1 MNKGLEKIRMPACIA
16 FIQWLFMLLID
27 TDSIFFRGIRGDAG
41 QSVETGIGYL
51 CGTEA
56 LALVALI
63 LMWSVG
69 FEAFRKVREGDK
81 FYRRCV
87 EIFKVYFT
95 VQIFLLVILWPGTWA
110 WDDIMALQYREQ
122 FYEMFAWQHVITS
135 IWQITLLHILPFPG
149 GIVLLQQL
157 VIAIC
162 VSLSLSVM
170 ERDLGLDRLKN
181 KRIDLVIKLLPFL
194 MPPVLLYQYSGY
206 RIGILVYFELVC
218 IIFLAKALMKGI
230 SKRECYILSALIAIV
245 AEWRSENII
254 YAVVWLLALAIL
266 NKRGVKARNCIYAA
280 LICIGTFISVHA
292 LQNAS
297 MENPYVYSISSTMR
311 PAVAL
316 LHKADSEKDQN
327 ELKALYRIINKEFVE
342 AHPEAN
348 GEIVFGM
355 SQLALQD
362 LSHEEY
368 QAYMNAV
375 VKLALKY
382 PGTVLNER
390 FSVFVN
396 AMGVNGAVL
405 QVTNVLHAAHLMDI
419 NYPNDQLNFLRNS
432 GWILVKP
439 RFPVARRD
447 FVLTLGQQDSIGKA
461 KLLYYILWN
470 SFIPVFILLGF
481 FVSTLVKRQWFQCV
495 VLGTIVIKL
504 GIVILAEP
512 SPWIMYFLTQ
522 YMAGYILLVY
532 AFIMLLRRK
541 EKKGA

>member
-1 MNKGLEKIRMPACIA
+1 M
-16 FIQWLFMLLID
+16 
-27 TDSIFFRGIRGDAG
+27 
-41 QSVETGIGYL
+41 
-51 CGTEA
+51 
-56 LALVALI
+56 
-63 LMWSVG
+63 
-69 FEAFRKVREGDK
+69 
-81 FYRRCV
+81 
-87 EIFKVYFT
+87 
-95 VQIFLLVILWPGTWA
+95 
-110 WDDIMALQYREQ
+110 
-122 FYEMFAWQHVITS
+122 
-135 IWQITLLHILPFPG
+135 
-149 GIVLLQQL
+149 
-157 VIAIC
+157 
-162 VSLSLSVM
+162 
-170 ERDLGLDRLKN
+170 
-181 KRIDLVIKLLPFL
+181 
-194 MPPVLLYQYSGY
+194 
-206 RIGILVYFELVC
+206 YFELVC

-254 YAVVWLLALAIL
+254 YVVVWLLALAIL
-266 NKRGVKARNCIYAA
+266 NKRGERARNCIYAA

-292 LQNAS
+292 LQSAS

>member
-1 MNKGLEKIRMPACIA
+1 
-16 FIQWLFMLLID
+16 
-27 TDSIFFRGIRGDAG
+27 
-41 QSVETGIGYL
+41 
-51 CGTEA
+51 
-56 LALVALI
+56 
-63 LMWSVG
+63 
-69 FEAFRKVREGDK
+69 
-81 FYRRCV
+81 
-87 EIFKVYFT
+87 
-95 VQIFLLVILWPGTWA
+95 
-110 WDDIMALQYREQ
+110 
-122 FYEMFAWQHVITS
+122 
-135 IWQITLLHILPFPG
+135 
-149 GIVLLQQL
+149 
-157 VIAIC
+157 
-162 VSLSLSVM
+162 
-170 ERDLGLDRLKN
+170 
-181 KRIDLVIKLLPFL
+181 
-194 MPPVLLYQYSGY
+194 
-206 RIGILVYFELVC
+206 
-218 IIFLAKALMKGI
+218 
-230 SKRECYILSALIAIV
+230 
-245 AEWRSENII
+245 
-254 YAVVWLLALAIL
+254 
-266 NKRGVKARNCIYAA
+266 
-280 LICIGTFISVHA
+280 
-292 LQNAS
+292 
-297 MENPYVYSISSTMR
+297 MR

-382 PGTVLNER
+382 PRTVLNER
-390 FSVFVN
+390 FNVFVN

-439 RFPVARRD
+439 RFPEARRD
-447 FVLTLGQQDSIGKA
+447 FILILGQQDSTGKA
-461 KLLYYILWN
+461 TPLYYILWN
-470 SFIPVFILLGF
+470 AFIPVFILLGF
-481 FVSTLVKRQWFQCV
+481 FVSTLVNRRWFQCI

-522 YMAGYILLVY
+522 YMVGYILLVY
-532 AFIMLLRRK
+532 GFIMLLRRK